1 MLPEKSQE
9 CKRFLA
15 DPHHGILYLL
25 RRNESKAVLYPS
37 VMLPDFFG
45 QIIDGPVNGDGILT
59 AAISP
64 SLFRIPNGRIDR
76 HFRSYLFPF
85 GIYAYLAQQLA
96 CSVFTDF
103 GTVYIKQ
110 YRKCTATFDFHIISI
125 SFHNPIFCH
134 YQITT
139 ENLSAT
145 FLSNAFVSV
154 SILLSVTFA

>member
-1 MLPEKSQE
+1 MRTDKNTENQNTKRRSTFAILFYINRTKVRKDGMCQLL
-9 CKRFLA
+9 CKVSIDAKWEQIGTKVSVNPSIWNPDKGRA
-15 DPHHGILYLL
+15 D
-25 RRNESKAVLYPS
+25 
-37 VMLPDFFG
+37 
-45 QIIDGPVNGDGILT
+45 
-59 AAISP
+59 
-64 SLFRIPNGRIDR
+64 
-76 HFRSYLFPF
+76 LFPF
-85 GIYAYLAQQLA
+85 GIYAYLAQQLT

-139 ENLSAT
+139 ENLSAI